1 MCMSYGK
8 HVGVHRISNGS
19 SFIDK
24 DILAFES
31 LLQLHVNDEPIT
43 SLLGTPRQLKQLY
56 VGHLYSE
63 GYGDFHQTNI
73 TVSHEDELLYKI
85 YGHGELTKD
94 TNLPTLVTTSCGAC
108 DGENLLELNEGIQHY
123 IQPHLEYNH
132 NELFAAL
139 RDMKSSQQGFQQ
151 TGGMH
156 AAALWNHE
164 EGLQCLSEDI
174 GRHNAVDKS
183 IGQGLISQIDFS
195 KQFLLL
201 SGRCGW
207 DIVAKAARSGI
218 GSIVSIGACS
228 SLAAD
233 TARELGLRIF
243 SFMKQDSCVIIG
255 ALTHFTNENP

>member
-1 MCMSYGK
+1 MCMPYGK
-8 HVGVHRISNGS
+8 HVGVHRISKGS

-31 LLQLHVNDEPIT
+31 LLQLHVNDAPIT

-63 GYGDFHQTNI
+63 GYGDFRQTNI
-73 TVSHEDELLYKI
+73 TVSHEDELLYQI

-139 RDMKSSQQGFQQ
+139 RDMKSSQLGFQQ

-156 AAALWNHE
+156 AAALWNPE

-183 IGQGLISQIDFS
+183 IGQGLISQIDLS

-233 TARELGLRIF
+233 SARELGLRIF